1 MQGMSSDV
9 QVRVQCWVCFHHCW
23 AAARSLLAQHVGN
36 MLYGMQGMSSDVP
49 EVRSVLGM
57 LPRLFSCK
65 EPLKGQT
72 VEYAVRNAGH
82 EQRCSG
88 VRSVLGMLPRLL
100 GSCREPLKAQR
111 RWAICCTVY
120 GA

>member
-9 QVRVQCWVCFHHCW
+9 QVRVQCWYASTIAG

-65 EPLKGQT
+65 EPLKVKRWNMLYGMQGMSSD
-72 VEYAVRNAGH
+72 VPECVQCWVCFLDCWAAAGS
-82 EQRCSG
+82 R
-88 VRSVLGMLPRLL
+88 
-100 GSCREPLKAQR
+100 
-111 RWAICCTVY
+111 
-120 GA
+120 